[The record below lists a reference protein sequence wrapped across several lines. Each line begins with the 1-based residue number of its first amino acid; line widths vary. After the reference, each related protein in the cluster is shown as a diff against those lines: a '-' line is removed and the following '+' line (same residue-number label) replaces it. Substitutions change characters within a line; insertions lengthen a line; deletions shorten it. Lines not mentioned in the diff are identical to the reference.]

1 MSLPPSFR
9 AGDLLT
15 GATHMVGKFR
25 CFLIGSLLV
34 LSPGLAVANEEG
46 DALLKSI
53 RQPYISHPC
62 ITAVYRVK
70 GQRIFGAE
78 GPDQVG
84 EGICELETSGFQRHR
99 LFVTSQTSNYLWKEW
114 RSGDVYAYLLD
125 TDKDRR
131 TVADKNGEIP
141 GVQINRLENG
151 KVIGGDL
158 FMWYWPMYLLEKPAS
173 LSGWELRADAA
184 GMKLVLV
191 QPEQKVTYELFL
203 SADHKSLTKW
213 TVLQTDI
220 PDEGEWL
227 NEFTY
232 DAYVD
237 IEGVS
242 IPVKGRRA
250 SFVGSNRAHYST
262 VEYDGTGTIL
272 RTVPTFST
280 IGPELFPNGAHFID
294 TIKDKEYTV
303 GKPLT
308 SPLNRAGDTASRQ
321 PAAKTSAE
329 LLSTGGGPP
338 LSVQPPKSY
347 AMWIYVAIGIAILV
361 AAVVGKKL
369 RA

>member
-1 MSLPPSFR
+1 
-9 AGDLLT
+9 
-15 GATHMVGKFR
+15 
-25 CFLIGSLLV
+25 
-34 LSPGLAVANEEG
+34 
-46 DALLKSI
+46 
-53 RQPYISHPC
+53 
-62 ITAVYRVK
+62 
-70 GQRIFGAE
+70 
-78 GPDQVG
+78 
-84 EGICELETSGFQRHR
+84 
-99 LFVTSQTSNYLWKEW
+99 
-114 RSGDVYAYLLD
+114 
-125 TDKDRR
+125 
-131 TVADKNGEIP
+131 
-141 GVQINRLENG
+141 
-151 KVIGGDL
+151 
-158 FMWYWPMYLLEKPAS
+158 MYLLEKPAS

-329 LLSTGGGPP
+329 LLSTRGRTTIIGATTKELRNVDLCRDWHRDPGCGCRRQKAAGIRRSALPFSIEEPGMRPTSHRRTTRLATGGVMQKLAGFTIVEVLVVIGLITLLMGCVCQPFKSLVRP
-338 LSVQPPKSY
+338 HDGLSVKRIFISLASPCS
-347 AMWIYVAIGIAILV
+347 ITRVAV
-361 AAVVGKKL
+361 N
-369 RA
+369 RCR